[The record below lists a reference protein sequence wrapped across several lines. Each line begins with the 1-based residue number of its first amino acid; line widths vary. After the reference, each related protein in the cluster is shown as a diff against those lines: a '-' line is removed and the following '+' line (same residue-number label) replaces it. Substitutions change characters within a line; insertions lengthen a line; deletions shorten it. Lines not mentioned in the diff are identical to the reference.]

1 MEYLDI
7 ETFRC
12 KYSDITVTAVPNTKQ
27 HNANDANTASGAT
40 KPPKPSHPPCVEITR
55 IPLSAPKIASF
66 GAARPGKLPYTSS
79 GPSPQQKLATDAVA
93 YANEYKQV
101 MAKLEYTKYMQSQL
115 QLMSASG
122 GGPPVLSLE
131 GNIFGLG
138 PTTPVPMG
146 GIILEPNA
154 NIANKYNDLLT
165 IIAGMP
171 SNLAPSA
178 MGLRAPKERL
188 LRDIA
193 HARVILRQCLILL
206 SRESEDKSEPSHP
219 TLY

>member
-93 YANEYKQV
+93 YANEYK
-101 MAKLEYTKYMQSQL
+101 QL